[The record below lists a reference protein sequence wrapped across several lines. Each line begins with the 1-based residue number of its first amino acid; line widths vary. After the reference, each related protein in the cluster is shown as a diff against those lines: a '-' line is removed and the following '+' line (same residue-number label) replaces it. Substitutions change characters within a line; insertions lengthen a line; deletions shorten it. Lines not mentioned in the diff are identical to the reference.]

1 MLEKNG
7 RVIEAV
13 VFDLDGVLID
23 SEPVWEQV
31 RRAYVAEHGGRWP
44 GDAQDRLMGMSTPE
58 WARYL
63 TEEAEVDQ
71 QPEEVATAVVAQ
83 MAGRYAQELP
93 LIPGALEA
101 LGRLGAR
108 WPLGLASSAPRSLI
122 DSVLATADLTHRFA
136 VTVSTEE
143 VAQGKPAPDV
153 YRAAVD
159 GLALPPARCAA
170 VEDSTNGLLAAA
182 AAGLLV
188 IAVPRPRYLP
198 SVDALSRARVVA
210 ANLDELTLN
219 TIEGLDG

>member
-1 MLEKNG
+1 VEKNG

-93 LIPGALEA
+93 LIPGVLEA

>member
-1 MLEKNG
+1 VEKNG

-71 QPEEVATAVVAQ
+71 PPEEVATAVVAQ
-83 MAGRYAQELP
+83 MADRYAQELP

-159 GLALPPARCAA
+159 GLALPPARCGA

-188 IAVPRPRYLP
+188 IAVPRPRYPP

-219 TIEGLDG
+219 TIEDLDG

>member
-1 MLEKNG
+1 
-7 RVIEAV
+7 
-13 VFDLDGVLID
+13 
-23 SEPVWEQV
+23 
-31 RRAYVAEHGGRWP
+31 
-44 GDAQDRLMGMSTPE
+44 MGMSTPE

>member
-1 MLEKNG
+1 VEKNG
-7 RVIEAV
+7 RVIEVV

-71 QPEEVATAVVAQ
+71 LPEEVATAVVAQ

-159 GLALPPARCAA
+159 GLALPPARCGA

-182 AAGLLV
+182 AAGLVV

-219 TIEGLDG
+219 TVEGLDG